1 MEIPNIDR
9 QEMNKWAKVV
19 QMDAYDLR
27 GGGSISSVTVVH
39 GLSSIRSLPQRE
51 MAMA

>member
-9 QEMNKWAKVV
+9 QEMNKWANVV
-19 QMDAYDLR
+19 QMDAYDL
-27 GGGSISSVTVVH
+27 GGGDISSVTVVH